1 MLVKIIEDIVNVWN
15 VIKIRISILRDSM
28 IDSFM

>member
-28 IDSFM
+28 INSFM